1 MPDRDGITARVG
13 EEKEQ
18 KMPRVKRGVPSAKRR
33 KGVLKRAKGYF
44 GGRSKLHSVAMEA
57 VEKADKY
64 AYRDRRQRKREF
76 RALWI
81 ARINAAARQNG
92 VSYSR
97 LMAGLKAAEI
107 EVDRKVLAQIA
118 LDDPQGFSAIA
129 DQAKQALA

>member
-1 MPDRDGITARVG
+1 
-13 EEKEQ
+13 
-18 KMPRVKRGVPSAKRR
+18 MPRVKRGVPGATRR
-33 KGVLKRAKGYF
+33 KNVLKRAKGYF
-44 GGRSKLHSVAMEA
+44 GGRSKLHSVAVEA

>member
-1 MPDRDGITARVG
+1 
-13 EEKEQ
+13 
-18 KMPRVKRGVPSAKRR
+18 MPRVKRGVPGAKRR
-33 KGVLKRAKGYF
+33 KKVLNRAKGYF
-44 GGRSKLHSVAMEA
+44 GGRSKLHGVAVEA

-92 VSYSR
+92 ISYSR
-97 LMAGLKAAEI
+97 LMAGLKAANI

-118 LDDPQGFSAIA
+118 LEDPQGFSAIA
-129 DQAKQALA
+129 HRAKEAMA

>member
-1 MPDRDGITARVG
+1 
-13 EEKEQ
+13 
-18 KMPRVKRGVPSAKRR
+18 MPRVKRGVPGAKRR
-33 KGVLKRAKGYF
+33 KKVLKRAKGYY
-44 GGRSKLHSVAMEA
+44 GGRSKLHSVAVEA

-76 RALWI
+76 RGLWI

-97 LMAGLKAAEI
+97 LMAGLKAAQI

-118 LDDPQGFSAIA
+118 LEDPQAFTALADKAKSAIA
-129 DQAKQALA
+129 

>member
-1 MPDRDGITARVG
+1 
-13 EEKEQ
+13 
-18 KMPRVKRGVPSAKRR
+18 
-33 KGVLKRAKGYF
+33 VLKRAKGYF

-76 RALWI
+76 RGLWI

-97 LMAGLKAAEI
+97 LMAGLKAANV
-107 EVDRKVLAQIA
+107 EVDRKVLAQLA
-118 LDDPQGFSAIA
+118 LEDPQSFSALA
-129 DQAKQALA
+129 EKAKASL